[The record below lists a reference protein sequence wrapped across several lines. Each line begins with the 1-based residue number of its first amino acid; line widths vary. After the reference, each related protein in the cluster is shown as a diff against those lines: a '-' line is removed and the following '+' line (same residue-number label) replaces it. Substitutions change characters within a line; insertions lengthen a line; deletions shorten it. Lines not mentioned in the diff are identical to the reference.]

1 MTTQLSDVIQ
11 PEVFTDYVVQRS
23 MEKSELIQSG
33 IIQRT
38 AQFDQLAS
46 GPNVLVNMPFWN
58 DLASTESQVMKD
70 EGEMQVNKI
79 TAGLEI
85 ARKHGRVNAW
95 GANGLSAY
103 LSGDDPMGRIAELVA
118 DYWRRDM
125 QRTLLA
131 TLSGVFKSSS
141 MSEKVFDVSDDP
153 DGVLGM
159 DTFIDAIQLM
169 GDAKETLTGVMMH
182 SAVEAELR
190 KQDLIEYIPQS
201 EQGLPIPTFAGKRV
215 IVDDAME
222 YDPVT
227 NTATM
232 YIFGEGAIA
241 LGIGSHP
248 RIVATEVY
256 RNPKSYSGEEALIN
270 RRIFILH
277 PRGVSW
283 QEPSSGLSGE
293 FPSNNELNVG
303 GRWIRVYE
311 PKAIPIVKFRF
322 KLKPDAEVDDPDI
335 EDIEIDED

>member
-1 MTTQLSDVIQ
+1 MTTRLSNVIQ
-11 PEVFTDYVVQRS
+11 PEVFTDYVIQRS
-23 MEKSELIQSG
+23 MELSALVQSG
-33 IIQRT
+33 IVQRT
-38 AQFDQLAS
+38 AQFDELAS
-46 GPNVLVNMPFWN
+46 GPNVLVNLPFWN

-70 EGEMQVNKI
+70 EGNMNVNKI
-79 TAGLEI
+79 TANLEV

-103 LSGDDPMGRIAELVA
+103 LSGDDPMGAIAQLVA
-118 DYWRRDM
+118 DYWQRDM
-125 QRTLLA
+125 QKTLLA
-131 TLSGVFKSSS
+131 TLSGIFKASS
-141 MSEKVFDVSDDP
+141 MSGKVFDVSGEP

-190 KQDLIEYIPQS
+190 KQNLIEYIPQS

-222 YDPVT
+222 YDPAT
-227 NTATM
+227 DTATM

-248 RIVATEVY
+248 RIVATEVD
-256 RNPKSYSGEEALIN
+256 RNPLSYSGEEALIN

-283 QEPSSGLSGE
+283 QEPSGGLTNE
-293 FPSNNELNVG
+293 FPTNADLNAG
-303 GRWIRVYE
+303 ARWVRVYE
-311 PKAIPIVKFRF
+311 PKAIPIVKFKF
-322 KLKPDAEVDDPDI
+322 KLKPDAEADVPDNGA
-335 EDIEIDED
+335 

>member
-1 MTTQLSDVIQ
+1 
-11 PEVFTDYVVQRS
+11 
-23 MEKSELIQSG
+23 MEKSALIQSG
-33 IIQRT
+33 IVQRT

-46 GPNVLVNMPFWN
+46 GPNFLVNMPFWH
-58 DLASTESQVMKD
+58 DLANTESQVMKD
-70 EGEMQVNKI
+70 EGEMEVNKI

-118 DYWRRDM
+118 NYWQRDM

-141 MSEKVFDVSDDP
+141 MSVKVFDVSGDP
-153 DGVLGM
+153 DGILGM
-159 DTFIDAIQLM
+159 DTFIDALQLM

-190 KQDLIEYIPQS
+190 KQDLIEYLPQS
-201 EQGLPIPTFAGKRV
+201 EQGLQIPTFAGKRV

-222 YDPVT
+222 YDPAT

-248 RIVATEVY
+248 RIVATEVD
-256 RNPKSYSGEEALIN
+256 RNPLSYSGEETLIN

-283 QEPSSGLSGE
+283 QEPSGGLANE
-293 FPSNNELNVG
+293 FPTNSELNVG
-303 GRWIRVYE
+303 VRWVRVYE

-322 KLKPDAEVDDPDI
+322 KLKPDTETDDPNNGTD
-335 EDIEIDED
+335 D